1 MNFATQRLGNVQAL
15 TPVFS
20 YTDFG
25 EGDYEVDDKQ
35 LATLSRLRGST
46 PETSLEDNSNAS
58 SSFNACPKDHTAT
71 MYNLQP
77 TPVSNSRSPPYASPS
92 PASDWE
98 TNYTES
104 STHDHDD
111 EIESLTEGSIASSYE
126 TGMSL
131 STGSKEGD
139 SKSGKKPG
147 RSSRSRARPK
157 SPTVVLKI
165 KRNRRMKANDRERNR
180 MHSLNDALEKLR
192 LHLPLGS
199 EDNKLTKI
207 ETLRLARNYIWAL
220 GELLQID
227 STSGEA
233 FEFCCKQELESAD
246 RRS

>member
-1 MNFATQRLGNVQAL
+1 MNFATQRLGNVQTL

-20 YTDFG
+20 YTDFV
-25 EGDYEVDDKQ
+25 EGDYEVDEKQ

-46 PETSLEDNSNAS
+46 PETSLEDNSNGS
-58 SSFNACPKDHTAT
+58 SSFNACPKDNTT
-71 MYNLQP
+71 MYNLQT
-77 TPVSNSRSPPYASPS
+77 TPVSNSRSPPYPSPS
-92 PASDWE
+92 PASDWD
-98 TNYTES
+98 TNYAS
-104 STHDHDD
+104 ANDHDD

-227 STSGEA
+227 STSSEA
-233 FEFCCKQELESAD
+233 YEFCCKQELESAD